1 MCVRLNKA
9 PSLAEKRPRNLFGI
23 RAWILI
29 IFYNSVIMGGAI
41 NKVVSKYN
49 FRLFSLLSSMTFRNF
64 RSK

>member
-9 PSLAEKRPRNLFGI
+9 PSLAEKQPRNLFGI

-41 NKVVSKYN
+41 NKVVSIYEN
-49 FRLFSLLSSMTFRNF
+49 SVVFL
-64 RSK
+64 RSIY